1 MSGLDPT
8 TNISSDALDLRS
20 FTLSIDAERNRLK
33 EIVRGKIRDDL
44 KKFMSSDE
52 LIAQSGNDRIKVPLP
67 KIDLP
72 HFRHNSDKDQDGG
85 MGQGEAQPG
94 EATGDDEATGAEAG
108 QGSAEHPTE
117 EVSLAELADMMAE
130 TLQLP
135 RIEPK
140 GKKMIN
146 GDAGKYNSIARVG
159 PESLRHPKRTLRETL
174 LRQIAANEYDPE
186 DPILTPIRQDFRYR
200 ALTPDPKPQANALI
214 IFLRD
219 YSGSMGE
226 EETAMTRIASFWIN
240 LWLKANYESIES
252 RFILHDEDARIVE
265 EHDFFHSQSGGG
277 TKISPAYNQIERLFT
292 DYPPDEWNIYVFQF
306 SDGDNYSS
314 DNSVC
319 VRLLKEKILPYV
331 NLFAYGQ
338 VAHPGWNSS
347 SGGFKR
353 VIDEAVGA
361 DERVVASAI
370 GSRSDI
376 PRVLKEF
383 FTPGR

>member
-1 MSGLDPT
+1 MSTLDPSA
-8 TNISSDALDLRS
+8 SSAIELLDLGTFS
-20 FTLSIDAERNRLK
+20 LSIDAERNRLK

-52 LIAQSGNDRIKVPLP
+52 LIAQSGNDKIKVPLP

-72 HFRHNSDKDQDGG
+72 HFRHNSDKEQEGG
-85 MGQGEAQPG
+85 MGQGDAQPG
-94 EATGDDEATGAEAG
+94 EATGEEEGEGQEASTGA
-108 QGSAEHPTE
+108 AEHATE
-117 EVSLAELADMMAE
+117 EISLDELASMMAE

-146 GDAGKYNSIARVG
+146 GDSGKYNSIARVG

-174 LRQIAANEYDPE
+174 LRQIAANEYDPD

-240 LWLKANYESIES
+240 LWLRANYESIES
-252 RFILHDEDARIVE
+252 RFILHDEQARIVE

-277 TKISPAYNQIERLFT
+277 TIISSAYNQIERLFT

-314 DNSVC
+314 DNDVC
-319 VRLLKEKILPYV
+319 VRLLKEKILPHV

-338 VAHPGWNSS
+338 VAHSGWNSM

-353 VIDEAVGA
+353 VIDNAVGS

-370 GSRSDI
+370 DSRGDI

-383 FTPGR
+383 FSPGR